1 MITAHMRRVYRA
13 PTAGRD
19 FLTPY
24 SAANKEA
31 AALIKKKY
39 PSERSV
45 TDEFGRIEDPGWHF
59 TADERLVRLRARV
72 ARLLLKKLKS
82 TKGESA
88 NG

>member
-1 MITAHMRRVYRA
+1 MIIAHMRKVYRA

-24 SAANKEA
+24 GAANKEA

-39 PSERSV
+39 PTEHSV

-59 TADERLVRLRARV
+59 TLDPRLVRLH
-72 ARLLLKKLKS
+72 ARLTLLLLRQLRF
-82 TKGESA
+82 TKGES